1 MRRLR
6 YNVAMSLDGF
16 IAGPKGEYDWITPN
30 SGIDFAALYRQFD
43 TLLMGRR
50 TFDAMRAKGMSAK
63 GMGMKAF
70 VVSTTLKPE
79 QHPDVTIVGNN
90 VSETVAAL
98 KAEPGPT
105 PSKDIWLCGGG
116 ALFRCLLDAELV
128 DAVDV
133 AVFPELLGGGV
144 RLLPEGRRATLRLEE
159 CKPLPSGILM
169 LKYSVLPKPGAS

>member
-1 MRRLR
+1 MRCLR
-6 YNVAMSLDGF
+6 YCVASTLDGF
-16 IAGPKGEYDWITPN
+16 IAGPQSEYDWITHN
-30 SGIDFAALYRQFD
+30 NDIDFGEIYSQFD
-43 TLLMGRR
+43 TLLMGRL
-50 TFDAMRAKGMSAK
+50 TYEAMRQRRMAPK
-63 GMGMKAF
+63 GMGMKGF
-70 VVSTTLKPE
+70 VVSTTLNPKE
-79 QHPDVTIVGNN
+79 HPDVTIISSDVPGA
-90 VSETVAAL
+90 VAAL
-98 KAEPGPT
+98 KANPG
-105 PSKDIWLCGGG
+105 SKPCKNIWLCGGG